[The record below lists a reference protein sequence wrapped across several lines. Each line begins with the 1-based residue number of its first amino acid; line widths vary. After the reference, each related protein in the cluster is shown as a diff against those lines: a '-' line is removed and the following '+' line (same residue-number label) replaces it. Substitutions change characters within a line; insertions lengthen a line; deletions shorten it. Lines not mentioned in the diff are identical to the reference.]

1 MRHIS
6 LFSGH
11 AVSHLRIIGDAV
23 FLDATTSDPALRR
36 VMREERTKLT
46 RRGRRERIAAKE
58 AFLRGAL

>member
-6 LFSGH
+6 LFAGDV
-11 AVSHLRIIGDAV
+11 VSHFRIIGDGV
-23 FLDATTSDPALRR
+23 FVDATGSDPVLRR

-46 RRGRRERIAAKE
+46 RKGRRERIAAKE